1 VEVDHYVGREDDSM
15 TAGAIRDSLE
25 SLVDRGKVM
34 EFNVDDHD
42 TCIGIRSPGPE
53 PMVLDGA
60 FSALRPRRT
69 YPCWSC
75 EEPLT
80 RRDARTGIVGV
91 PVRTSKFGCRR
102 VGVHAGCEDDV
113 MNEGI
118 GIF

>member
-1 VEVDHYVGREDDSM
+1 M

-25 SLVDRGKVM
+25 YLVDRGKVM

-42 TCIGIRSPGPE
+42 TCIGIRPLNPE
-53 PMVLDGA
+53 PMILDGA
-60 FSALRPRRT
+60 FSASRPRRT

-75 EEPLT
+75 GDSLT

-91 PVRTSKFGCRR
+91 IIRTSKFGTRR
-102 VGVHAGCEDDV
+102 VAVHLGCEDDV

-118 GIF
+118 AIF